1 VAIAHLRQGAADAT
15 RLGKDGDGMRIRNL
29 MILTALF
36 FATDSEMFAQA
47 KTPGTSATEVSVTEL
62 SEEATRAYLDRV
74 PPEQK
79 KRSDDYYEGGYW
91 LQLWDFLLGL
101 AVAWVLL
108 QFRISAWL
116 RDRVNKV
123 TRVAAV
129 HRFLYWCAYFLITT
143 ALLFPFILYR
153 GYFREHQ
160 YGLSN
165 QTLGGWLG
173 DFLKGLLLGL
183 IFGGFLV
190 VILYAVIRRAPRTW
204 WVWGAMTM
212 VVFLAFVIMISP
224 IYINPLFNKYTRL
237 EDPRVKEPI
246 LRMAH
251 ANGVAVDDVW
261 VMDASRQTKRIS
273 ANVSGFL
280 GTERITLN
288 DNLLNRTSLPEIEAV
303 MGHELGHYVLNH
315 IYELLILFGLVIVA
329 GFLFVQWAFGRITRR
344 HGERWGI
351 TGVDDPAGF
360 PLLVAL
366 FTSFMF
372 VFTPVNNS
380 IVRVQETEADMFGLN
395 AARQPDGFAEVALKL
410 GEYRKLD
417 PGPIEEVIFYDHP
430 SGRSRI
436 YMAMRWKAAQAAP
449 MR

>member
-1 VAIAHLRQGAADAT
+1 MNFRA
-15 RLGKDGDGMRIRNL
+15 RIL
-29 MILTALF
+29 VLALL
-36 FATDSEMFAQA
+36 ALLASAVPAPAQSPGSEGEAGLAGFDPQA
-47 KTPGTSATEVSVTEL
+47 
-62 SEEATRAYLDRV
+62 ATRAYLDRI

-79 KRSDDYYEGGYW
+79 ERSDAYYEGGYW

-108 QFRISAWL
+108 RFRISAGL
-116 RDRVNKV
+116 RDRATRV
-123 TRVAAV
+123 TRFAIL
-129 HRFLYWCAYFLITT
+129 HRFAYWFGYLLITT
-143 ALLFPFILYR
+143 VLLFPFILYR
-153 GYFREHQ
+153 RYFREHQ

-173 DFLKGLLLGL
+173 DFLKGLLVGL
-183 IFGGFLV
+183 ILGGILV
-190 VILYAVIRRAPRTW
+190 VILYGVIRRAPRTW
-204 WVWGAMTM
+204 WAWGALTM
-212 VVFLAFVIMISP
+212 VLFLAFVIVITP
-224 IYINPLFNKYTRL
+224 IYISPLFNKYTRL

-251 ANGVAVDDVW
+251 ANGVGEDDVW

-303 MGHELGHYVLNH
+303 MGHEIGHYVLNH
-315 IYELLILFGLVIVA
+315 VYELLILFGLVIVA
-329 GFLFVQWAFGRITRR
+329 GFLFVQWAFGRIARR
-344 HGERWGI
+344 WGERWGI
-351 TGVDDPAGF
+351 AGIDDVASF
-360 PLLVAL
+360 PLLTAAFSTFL
-366 FTSFMF
+366 FFA
-372 VFTPVNNS
+372 TPLTNS
-380 IVRVQETEADMFGLN
+380 IIRVQEAEADLFGLN
-395 AARQPDGFAEVALKL
+395 ASAQPDGFAEVALKL

-436 YMAMRWKAAQAAP
+436 YMAMRWKAARAHRPPDNQQSAVSSQ
-449 MR
+449 